1 MRSGFLKKNF
11 KNIGSVALALAVTAG
26 VAAGGLHGI
35 LPAHADSAKK
45 FSYDEVDP
53 VEIKVVSPSNNE
65 SITVTPKENIASTI
79 TNQTVVY
86 TGNFY
91 YMESV
96 ERDENV
102 VEYAVEILGTGEQ
115 RIAAKHT
122 GSGGNEI
129 PVPGYLISIP
139 ASKSG
144 ADGYS
149 VGDIVELDGAE
160 TPIWPEYTAD
170 NLTDHVRVA
179 ISYLNMSV
187 RNAPGIV
194 YYGPEFGTDTK
205 QNQWGAELNA
215 ELDSTDGKFHVK
227 EFRGLG
233 VGSDKVGIDI
243 PLMGFALSSY
253 VASANSEPWRAMLAK
268 DVVFSEGD
276 IISLSGYDYLGLDMN
291 VTRYFNYL
299 DPTDDDNPTGA
310 GYGENRGTN
319 QLNIYTKSVDT
330 GGSEMNTNSW
340 GFEAAVN
347 AEGVVTSMA
356 TNVIYIPDGG
366 FVVSGHGTSGD
377 WIKSYVKVGATITYD
392 NALKTLNVSTSQKSF
407 LTTMQNKL
415 AAFENQA
422 KLYET
427 RLYDLNFEALNAA
440 VADYKKI
447 VEDATELDKTIA
459 AATDDGTKF
468 LHQVEFKGLTNR
480 ATAAE
485 NAILM
490 QLTQSNI
497 VEGRAAWHRP
507 NVLGLETNLQQI
519 IDNLTILS
527 ECGINT
533 LYVEMLWD
541 GYASFKSELVT
552 YNPSLAK
559 YTYGDYPDFFTAY
572 IKEAKKLGIEVH
584 AWVENFFVGSTT
596 DDKTPVENQAGFKGS
611 IIGKHPE
618 WAQYTR
624 TGSLIQP
631 YEISGSAHY
640 VFIDP
645 ANPEVRKFLL
655 DFYEELYTKFP
666 EMVGLNLDYIRY
678 PTCYGGTDVP
688 EIDSGYTGYA
698 MDDFLKTYGYGIP
711 HSTEVDT
718 FRKQF
723 VAALENDKQMEKD
736 WHAYRV
742 ELITS
747 FVKEVREM
755 TDRVRPDAI
764 ISTSTVPDYDEAIE
778 TKMQDWRTWVRNG
791 WIDLCTPMSYYLS
804 SESVESNAS
813 QMILIIDDIAYSY
826 VGLGAYMG
834 FQPVDFV
841 QQIGAC
847 YNARATGYSLFE
859 TSTVLLHKDV
869 QEVLKA
875 TVSSKKSV
883 IASASAHDVL
893 EAVFDDILKKADR
906 IYLPKNAMTE
916 AQKTELSAR
925 FDTLLAMPME
935 KAEDLVALYKELN
948 KLSNEM
954 GTYTKGWGEVRTK
967 ELLSDALNNID
978 IKISRAYIHEKL
990 WDPSAGETRP
1000 DKVTTSQP
1008 PKPSDG
1014 TQKPP
1019 VTQEPTEPKKGC
1031 GSAVTG
1037 ICGLV
1042 VCGFGLAALAVRK
1055 KRK

>member
-1 MRSGFLKKNF
+1 MRSGFLKKYF
-11 KNIGSVALALAVTAG
+11 KNIGSVTLALAVSAG
-26 VAAGGLHGI
+26 VAAGGFKGAVS
-35 LPAHADSAKK
+35 AHADGAKK
-45 FSYDEVDP
+45 FTYDAIDP
-53 VEIKVVSPSNNE
+53 VDIRVNNPGQGE
-65 SITVTPKENIASTI
+65 SITVTPKEGIASSI
-79 TNQTVVY
+79 ADQTVVY

-96 ERDENV
+96 ERDEDV

-115 RIAAKHT
+115 RIAQKYT
-122 GSGGNEI
+122 ENGGNEI

-139 ASKSG
+139 AGKSG
-144 ADGYS
+144 ANGYS

-160 TPIWPEYTAD
+160 EAVWPEYTAD
-170 NLTDHVRVA
+170 NLTDRVRVA

-205 QNQWGAELNA
+205 QNQWGTELNA
-215 ELDSTDGKFHVK
+215 ELDQTDGKFHVK
-227 EFRGLG
+227 GFRALG
-233 VGSDKVGIDI
+233 EGSDKVGIDI
-243 PLMGFALSSY
+243 PLTGFALSSY
-253 VASANSEPWRAMLAK
+253 VSTAASQPWRAMLAK

-276 IISLSGYDYLGLDMN
+276 VIALSGYDYLGLDMD

-299 DPTDDDNPTGA
+299 DPTDEDNPAGA

-319 QLNIYTKSVDT
+319 QLNVYTKSVDT
-330 GGSEMNTNSW
+330 GGTEMNTNSW
-340 GFEAAVN
+340 GFEAAADAN
-347 AEGVVTSMA
+347 GVVTSMA

-366 FVVSGHGTSGD
+366 FVVSGHGTAGD
-377 WIKSYVKVGATITYD
+377 WIKSYVKVGATVEYD
-392 NALKTLNVSTSQKSF
+392 DATKTLRVSTSQKSF

-415 AAFENQA
+415 ASFESQA

-427 RLYDLNFEALNAA
+427 RLYDLDFQVLNSA
-440 VADYKKI
+440 VAKYKAI
-447 VEDATELDKTIA
+447 VDDATELDKTIA
-459 AATDDGTKF
+459 AATDDGQKF
-468 LHQVEFKGLTNR
+468 LHQVEFKALTNQ
-480 ATAAE
+480 ASAAE
-485 NAILM
+485 NEILM

-507 NVLGLETNLQQI
+507 NVLGLETDLQQI
-519 IDNLTILS
+519 IDNLTVLS

-533 LYVEMLWD
+533 LYVEMLWN
-541 GYASFKSELVT
+541 GYASFKSEHVA
-552 YNPSLAK
+552 YHPELAK

-572 IKEAKKLGIEVH
+572 ITEAKKVGIEVH
-584 AWVENFFVGSTT
+584 AWVENFFVGSTA
-596 DDKTPVENQAGFKGS
+596 DDKTPVQNQACFKDS
-611 IIGKHPE
+611 IIARHPE

-624 TGSLIQP
+624 TGSIVQP

-645 ANPEVRKFLL
+645 AIPEARQFLL
-655 DFYEELYTKFP
+655 DFYEELYVKFP
-666 EMVGLNLDYIRY
+666 DMAGLNLDYIRY

-688 EIDSGYTGYA
+688 EIDSGYSAYA

-711 HSTEVDT
+711 HSDEADT

-723 VAALENDKQMEKD
+723 VAALESDKQMEKD

-755 TDRVRPDAI
+755 TDRVKPTAL

-804 SESVESNAS
+804 AESVESNAS
-813 QMILIIDDIAYSY
+813 QMILIIDDVAYSY

-847 YNARATGYSLFE
+847 YRSRATGYSLFE
-859 TSTVLLHKDV
+859 TSTVLLNKDV

-883 IASASAHDVL
+883 IASASAQDVL
-893 EAVFDDILKKADR
+893 QAVFRDVLDKADR
-906 IYLPKNAMTE
+906 IYIPKNAMTA
-916 AQKTELSAR
+916 AQKTEISAR
-925 FDTLLAMPME
+925 FDDLLEMPSE
-935 KAEDLVALYKELN
+935 KAEELVALYKELS
-948 KLSNEM
+948 KLQADM
-954 GTYTKGWGEVRTK
+954 GSYTKGWGEVRTK
-967 ELLSDALNNID
+967 ELLADALNNLD
-978 IKISRAYIHEKL
+978 IKISRAYIREKL

-1000 DKVTTSQP
+1000 DKVSVKP
-1008 PKPSDG
+1008 PVIDPPG
-1014 TQKPP
+1014 GEQKPP
-1019 VTQEPTEPKKGC
+1019 VTPSETKKGC

-1037 ICGLV
+1037 VCGLV
-1042 VCGFGLAALAVRK
+1042 ACGLGVAVLSLRK